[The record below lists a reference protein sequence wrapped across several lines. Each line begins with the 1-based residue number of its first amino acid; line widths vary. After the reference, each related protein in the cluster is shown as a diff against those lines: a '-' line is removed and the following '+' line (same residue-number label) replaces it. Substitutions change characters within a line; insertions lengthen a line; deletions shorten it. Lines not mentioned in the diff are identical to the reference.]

1 MVHVKQISIN
11 NKNKSS
17 NKPGKLKAGKD
28 ASDNDTEEEDSD
40 FEDPDEIEVPG
51 GGKDLDTIIKV
62 TGNPT
67 KPNPGPSPG
76 NNLFSTT
83 STVSILIQIFQD
95 YAELVNVFFGFR
107 HKLIETKNCRAS
119 KLRWANKKRGSND
132 GR

>member
-11 NKNKSS
+11 NKNKASS
-17 NKPGKLKAGKD
+17 KPGKLKTGKD

-76 NNLFSTT
+76 NTLFSTT
-83 STVSILIQIFQD
+83 CNLSILIILKD
-95 YAELVNVFFGFR
+95 YAE
-107 HKLIETKNCRAS
+107 
-119 KLRWANKKRGSND
+119 
-132 GR
+132 

>member
-11 NKNKSS
+11 NKNKASS
-17 NKPGKLKAGKD
+17 KPGKLKTGKD

-76 NNLFSTT
+76 NTLFSTT
-83 STVSILIQIFQD
+83 CNLSILINNFKGLRRISQC
-95 YAELVNVFFGFR
+95 FFGFR
-107 HKLIETKNCRAS
+107 YKLTKTKNCRAS
-119 KLRWANKKRGSND
+119 KLRWANKKCGSND

>member
-17 NKPGKLKAGKD
+17 NKASGKLKAGKD

-83 STVSILIQIFQD
+83 STLSILKFQRTTP
-95 YAELVNVFFGFR
+95 N
-107 HKLIETKNCRAS
+107 
-119 KLRWANKKRGSND
+119 
-132 GR
+132 

>member
-1 MVHVKQISIN
+1 MTTFSRLPNLLKFLLIH
-11 NKNKSS
+11 KNKSS
-17 NKPGKLKAGKD
+17 NKPGKLKTGND
-28 ASDNDTEEEDSD
+28 ASDNDTEEDSD

-83 STVSILIQIFQD
+83 STLSILNLPIILKD
-95 YAELVNVFFGFR
+95 YAELVNVFW
-107 HKLIETKNCRAS
+107 I
-119 KLRWANKKRGSND
+119 
-132 GR
+132 

>member
-17 NKPGKLKAGKD
+17 NKAPGKLKAGKD

-83 STVSILIQIFQD
+83 STLSILKLILKD
-95 YAELVNVFFGFR
+95 YAKLVNVS
-107 HKLIETKNCRAS
+107 TKKS
-119 KLRWANKKRGSND
+119 QG
-132 GR
+132 